1 MIKKI
6 ILLSFLILFLN
17 NCGYTPIY
25 SKKSQDFQ
33 ISKIETSGEVKV
45 NKLLYNKLKIYSDN
59 PNARKTFNLNINSLS
74 TKTTISKDKKGNP
87 TQFSIELSITLQIT
101 DGLDNKVDRIFS
113 ESSTYD
119 NNDNKFD
126 LRKYEDN
133 LIENMTEKLF
143 SEIILFI
150 QTGNLLWF

>member
-74 TKTTISKDKKGNP
+74 TKTTIAKDKKGNP
-87 TQFSIELSITLQIT
+87 TQFSIELSITLEIT

-143 SEIILFI
+143 SEIMLFI
-150 QTGNLLWF
+150 QTGNLS

>member
-6 ILLSFLILFLN
+6 ILLSFLLLFLN

-33 ISKIETSGEVKV
+33 IKAIETSGEVKV
-45 NKLLYNKLKIYSDN
+45 NKLLYNKLKIYNNN
-59 PNARKTFNLNINSLS
+59 PIAKKTFNLNINSSS
-74 TKTTISKDKKGNP
+74 TKTTIAKDKKGNP
-87 TQFSIELSITLQIT
+87 TQFSIELSITLQII
-101 DGLDNKVDRIFS
+101 DGFNNKIDRIFT
-113 ESSTYD
+113 ESSAYD

-133 LIENMTEKLF
+133 LIENMTEKIF

-150 QTGNLLWF
+150 QTGRLS

>member
-6 ILLSFLILFLN
+6 ILLSFLIVFLN

-33 ISKIETSGEVKV
+33 INTIETSGEVKV
-45 NKLLYNKLKIYSDN
+45 NKLLYNKLKVYSDN
-59 PNARKTFNLNINSLS
+59 PIAKKNVNLNINSS
-74 TKTTISKDKKGNP
+74 SAKTTIAKDKKGNAA
-87 TQFSIELSITLQIT
+87 QFSIELTIALHIS
-101 DGLDNKVDRIFS
+101 DDLDNTIDRIFS

-133 LIENMTEKLF
+133 LIKNMTEKIF
-143 SEIILFI
+143 AEIILFI
-150 QTGNLLWF
+150 QTGNLK

>member
-6 ILLSFLILFLN
+6 ILLSFLIILLN

-25 SKKSQDFQ
+25 SKKNQDFQ
-33 ISKIETSGEVKV
+33 INTIETFGEVKV
-45 NKLLYNKLKIYSDN
+45 NKLLYNKLKVYSDN
-59 PNARKTFNLNINSLS
+59 PIAKKNFNLNINSSS
-74 TKTTISKDKKGNP
+74 TKTTIAKDKKGNP

-101 DGLDNKVDRIFS
+101 DDLNNMVNRTFS

-133 LIENMTEKLF
+133 LIENMTEKIF
-143 SEIILFI
+143 SEMILFI
-150 QTGNLLWF
+150 QTGNLS

>member
-6 ILLSFLILFLN
+6 ILLSFLVIFLN

-25 SKKSQDFQ
+25 SKKNQDFQ
-33 ISKIETSGEVKV
+33 INTIETSGEVKV
-45 NKLLYNKLKIYSDN
+45 NKLLNNKLKVYSYN
-59 PNARKTFNLNINSLS
+59 SIAKKNFNLSINSSS
-74 TKTTISKDKKGNP
+74 TKTTIAKDKKGNP

-101 DGLDNKVDRIFS
+101 DDLDNTVDRIFS

-133 LIENMTEKLF
+133 LIENMTEKIF

-150 QTGNLLWF
+150 QTGNLT

>member
-6 ILLSFLILFLN
+6 ILLSFLIVFLN
-17 NCGYTPIY
+17 NCGYAPIY

-150 QTGNLLWF
+150 QTGNLS

>member
-6 ILLSFLILFLN
+6 ILLSFLLLFLN

-25 SKKSQDFQ
+25 SKKNQDFQ
-33 ISKIETSGEVKV
+33 INTIETSGEVKV
-45 NKLLYNKLKIYSDN
+45 NKLLYNKLKVYSDN
-59 PNARKTFNLNINSLS
+59 PGAKKTFNLKINSSS
-74 TKTTISKDKKGNP
+74 TKTTIAKDKRGNP

-101 DGLDNKVDRIFS
+101 DVFNNKVDKIFS
-113 ESSTYD
+113 EISAYD

-133 LIENMTEKLF
+133 LVKNMTEKIF

-150 QTGNLLWF
+150 QTGNLS

>member
-45 NKLLYNKLKIYSDN
+45 NKLLYNKLKVYSDN

-74 TKTTISKDKKGNP
+74 TKTTIAKDKKGNP

-101 DGLDNKVDRIFS
+101 DGLDNKVDKIFS
-113 ESSTYD
+113 ENNTYN

-126 LRKYEDN
+126 LRKYENN
-133 LIENMTEKLF
+133 LIENMTEKIF

-150 QTGNLLWF
+150 QTGNLS

>member
-6 ILLSFLILFLN
+6 ILLSFLIIFLN

-25 SKKSQDFQ
+25 SKKNQDFQ
-33 ISKIETSGEVKV
+33 INTIETFGEVKV
-45 NKLLYNKLKIYSDN
+45 NKLLYNKLKVYSDN
-59 PNARKTFNLNINSLS
+59 PIAKKNFNLSINSS
-74 TKTTISKDKKGNP
+74 TTKTTIAKDKKGNP

-101 DGLDNKVDRIFS
+101 DDLDNTVDRIFS

-133 LIENMTEKLF
+133 LIENMTEKIF

-150 QTGNLLWF
+150 QTGNLT

>member
-6 ILLSFLILFLN
+6 ILLSFLLLFLN

-25 SKKSQDFQ
+25 SKKSKDFQ
-33 ISKIETSGEVKV
+33 IKAIETSGEVKV
-45 NKLLYNKLKIYSDN
+45 NKLLYNKLKVYNDN
-59 PNARKTFNLNINSLS
+59 PIATKTFNLNINSSS
-74 TKTTISKDKKGNP
+74 TKSTIAKDKKGNP

-101 DGLDNKVDRIFS
+101 DGFNNKVERNFRENS
-113 ESSTYD
+113 AYD

-133 LIENMTEKLF
+133 LIENMTEKIF

-150 QTGNLLWF
+150 QTGNLS

>member
-6 ILLSFLILFLN
+6 ILLSFLIIFLN

-25 SKKSQDFQ
+25 SKKNQDFQ
-33 ISKIETSGEVKV
+33 INTIETFGEVKV
-45 NKLLYNKLKIYSDN
+45 NKLLYNKLKVYSDN
-59 PNARKTFNLNINSLS
+59 PIAKKNFNLSINSS
-74 TKTTISKDKKGNP
+74 TTKTTIAKDKKGNP

-101 DGLDNKVDRIFS
+101 DDLDNTVDRIFS

-133 LIENMTEKLF
+133 LIENMTEKIF

-150 QTGNLLWF
+150 QTGRLS

>member
-45 NKLLYNKLKIYSDN
+45 NKLLYNKLKVYSDN
-59 PNARKTFNLNINSLS
+59 PVAKKNFNLNINSSS
-74 TKTTISKDKKGNP
+74 TKKTITKDKKGNP

-101 DGLDNKVDRIFS
+101 DDLNNKIERIFS
-113 ESSTYD
+113 ENSAYD

-126 LRKYEDN
+126 LRKYENN

-150 QTGNLLWF
+150 QTGNFS

>member
-6 ILLSFLILFLN
+6 ILLSFLILFFN

-150 QTGNLLWF
+150 QTGNLSWF

>member
-6 ILLSFLILFLN
+6 ILLSFLILVLN

-25 SKKSQDFQ
+25 SKQSQDFQ

-74 TKTTISKDKKGNP
+74 TKTTIAKDKKGNP

-133 LIENMTEKLF
+133 LIENMTDKLF

-150 QTGNLLWF
+150 QTGNLS

>member
-45 NKLLYNKLKIYSDN
+45 NKLLYNKLKIYSNN

-74 TKTTISKDKKGNP
+74 TKTTIAKDKKGNP

-101 DGLDNKVDRIFS
+101 DGLDNKVDKIFS
-113 ESSTYD
+113 ENNTYN

-126 LRKYEDN
+126 LRKYENN
-133 LIENMTEKLF
+133 LIENMTEKIF

-150 QTGNLLWF
+150 QTGNLS